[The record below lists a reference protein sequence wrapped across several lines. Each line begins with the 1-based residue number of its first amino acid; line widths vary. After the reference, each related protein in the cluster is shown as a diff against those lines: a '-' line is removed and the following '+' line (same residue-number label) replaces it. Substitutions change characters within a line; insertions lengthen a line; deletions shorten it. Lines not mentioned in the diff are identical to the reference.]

1 MPARSQAQRRF
12 LAARF
17 GPDWMKEH
25 HFANEG
31 PLPERLHPKRK
42 RPQKHQRVSYL
53 HELNKAR
60 R

>member
-1 MPARSQAQRRF
+1 
-12 LAARF
+12 
-17 GPDWMKEH
+17 MKEH